1 MKSILYLMNT
11 IWIVMPILVVLMF
24 LLEMELS
31 KKAFTDIA
39 RNPKAVLFSMIGQLI
54 VLPVIA
60 FADECD
66 SAYLCFYHTKK
77 INQLWQRKRV

>member
-24 LLEMELS
+24 LLGMELS

-39 RNPKAVLFSMIGQLI
+39 RNP
-54 VLPVIA
+54 VIA
-60 FADECD
+60 FADERD

>member
-24 LLEMELS
+24 LLGMELS

-39 RNPKAVLFSMIGQLI
+39 RNPKVFII
-54 VLPVIA
+54 R
-60 FADECD
+60 
-66 SAYLCFYHTKK
+66 KK
-77 INQLWQRKRV
+77 SISYGKERGCKEDV

>member
-24 LLEMELS
+24 LLGMELS

-66 SAYLCFYHTKK
+66 SAYLCFYHAKK